1 MPIPLES
8 AAGLTSTQA
17 RALLAQD
24 GANELPRAPRRGL
37 WRILAGVLS
46 EPMFLLLVLAA
57 AVYLLIG
64 DPRESVLLAAF
75 AALSVG
81 LVVVQESR
89 SERALDALRA
99 LGAPTAKVMRDG
111 EAVRIAARE
120 VVPGDLLLVGEGG
133 RIAAGGWEIGR
144 WAWRERSGQYG
155 WVPGVGGTI

>member
-17 RALLAQD
+17 RALLAQY

-75 AALSVG
+75 AALRVG

-89 SERALDALRA
+89 SERSLDALRA
-99 LGAPTAKVMRDG
+99 PGAPPPQA
-111 EAVRIAARE
+111 
-120 VVPGDLLLVGEGG
+120 
-133 RIAAGGWEIGR
+133 IGS
-144 WAWRERSGQYG
+144 AW
-155 WVPGVGGTI
+155 V